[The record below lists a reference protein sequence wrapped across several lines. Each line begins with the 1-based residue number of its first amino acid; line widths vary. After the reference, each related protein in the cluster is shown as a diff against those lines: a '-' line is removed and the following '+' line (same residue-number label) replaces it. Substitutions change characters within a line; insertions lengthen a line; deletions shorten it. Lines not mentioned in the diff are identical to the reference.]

1 MTSTTLTVLLGL
13 ATVVLGAVF
22 ASYTARV
29 CRGAHDVARSMG
41 ESGTDIRQI
50 VRRTKLP
57 QDVVSMLLAS
67 PAASRQ
73 NVPASAG
80 TARQVAARPARSPA
94 ASQPRSLRRATTAK
108 GTVPA
113 RRATDA
119 LRGTD
124 VAVA

>member
-1 MTSTTLTVLLGL
+1 MTPNMLTVVLGL
-13 ATVVLGAVF
+13 ATVILGAVF
-22 ASYTARV
+22 ASYTARM

-57 QDVVSMLLAS
+57 QDIVSMLLAS

-80 TARQVAARPARSPA
+80 TARRTAAKSGRGPATQAPP
-94 ASQPRSLRRATTAK
+94 PRRIATAR
-108 GTVPA
+108 GTTPA
-113 RRATDA
+113 RRATDR